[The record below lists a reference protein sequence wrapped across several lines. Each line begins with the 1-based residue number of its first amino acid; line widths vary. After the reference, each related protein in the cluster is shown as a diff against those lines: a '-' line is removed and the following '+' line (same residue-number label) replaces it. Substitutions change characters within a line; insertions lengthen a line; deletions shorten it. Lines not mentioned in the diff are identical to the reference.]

1 MNKNRYYLKIVILF
15 VLAASLAFGQE
26 APVEKATVPF
36 SNPAKPGLVE
46 VSVQNG
52 SIIVKGY
59 EGKEVIIE
67 ARPRGTMLTGE
78 PEARSLGIARV
89 VPLGIARVVARET
102 REALKGKEYE
112 AEQEEKKASEKA
124 KGMKL
129 IQPTTAGLTVEE
141 ENNVMEVSVE
151 SWKRSVDLTLQVP
164 YSTSLKLHTFN
175 NGEIVVEK
183 VSGEIEVNNHNGPL
197 RLTNVSGAVVANT
210 FNGDVN
216 VTLTSITPNKPM
228 SFSTFNGDVDVTFP
242 ASIKANVKMKSDR
255 GDIYSDFEVSI
266 TPSPAK
272 VVEDEKK
279 EGGKYRISFGKYIY
293 GTINGGGPE
302 FQFNNFNGDIYI
314 RKAK

>member
-1 MNKNRYYLKIVILF
+1 MNKNHRYLKIFILF

-26 APVEKATVPF
+26 PSVEKATVPF

-46 VSVQNG
+46 ASVHNG
-52 SIIVKGY
+52 SILVKGY
-59 EGKEVIIE
+59 EGKEVVIE
-67 ARPRGTMLTGE
+67 ARPRGTVLTGE
-78 PEARSLGIARV
+78 AEARVKGITDQAKKEIEETLRGKRPEAERE
-89 VPLGIARVVARET
+89 ARE
-102 REALKGKEYE
+102 
-112 AEQEEKKASEKA
+112 EEKKASEKA

-129 IQPTTAGLTVEE
+129 IQPTITGLTVEE
-141 ENNVMEVSVE
+141 QNNVMEVSVE
-151 SWKRSVDLTLQVP
+151 SFKRSVDLTLQVP

-197 RLTNVSGAVVANT
+197 KLTNVSGAVVAHT

-216 VTLTSITPNKPM
+216 VILTSVAPDKPM

-242 ASIKANVKMKSDR
+242 ASIKANVKMKSER

-266 TPSPAK
+266 TPGPAK
-272 VVEDEKK
+272 VVEDERK

-302 FQFNNFNGDIYI
+302 FHFNNYNGDIYI

>member
-1 MNKNRYYLKIVILF
+1 MNKNHHYLKIVILF
-15 VLAASLAFGQE
+15 VLAGSLAFGQE
-26 APVEKATVPF
+26 PPVEKATVPF

-46 VSVQNG
+46 ATVQNG

-78 PEARSLGIARV
+78 AKKEREEALREKRYEVREAEREAR
-89 VPLGIARVVARET
+89 E
-102 REALKGKEYE
+102 
-112 AEQEEKKASEKA
+112 EEKKASDKA

-164 YSTSLKLHTFN
+164 YSTSLNLHTFN
-175 NGEIVVEK
+175 NGEIVIEK

-216 VTLTSITPNKPM
+216 VILTSVAPDKPM

-272 VVEDEKK
+272 VIEDEKK
-279 EGGKYRISFGKYIY
+279 EEGKYRISFGKYIY